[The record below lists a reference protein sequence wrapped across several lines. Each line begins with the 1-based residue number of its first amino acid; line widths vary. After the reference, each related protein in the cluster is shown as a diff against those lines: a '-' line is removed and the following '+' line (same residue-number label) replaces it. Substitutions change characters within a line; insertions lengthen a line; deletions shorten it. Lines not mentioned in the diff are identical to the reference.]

1 MRGRRQVKAQ
11 NLPSSGGVHAGGDD
25 DRDVALN
32 DLLESRSYTTSADS
46 KQPRGCASVPGLKF
60 QPRRRLNLSRPMSA
74 LWVVAGIFLIGSG
87 LVRLV
92 SPRCVGVFQL
102 GFRSLE

>member
-46 KQPRGCASVPGLKF
+46 NQGIDILDSVGTHGAPDT
-60 QPRRRLNLSRPMSA
+60 
-74 LWVVAGIFLIGSG
+74 
-87 LVRLV
+87 V
-92 SPRCVGVFQL
+92 SSWTV
-102 GFRSLE
+102 